1 VGTQHWI
8 YNVTGS
14 PATSLYKVWTY
25 EDVEYG
31 TQQGEP
37 PVLCTYQRAL
47 FRGLLPQLNAF
58 LLHLLRI
65 ATGGYLTKFKD
76 GLSFMT
82 VRYAG
87 HEVPAYQPQKALEL
101 LRRYLDGSL
110 FDTSRH

>member
-37 PVLCTYQRAL
+37 FFSCTLCAIYKCAHVE
-47 FRGLLPQLNAF
+47 FSG
-58 LLHLLRI
+58 RI
-65 ATGGYLTKFKD
+65 C
-76 GLSFMT
+76 
-82 VRYAG
+82 R
-87 HEVPAYQPQKALEL
+87 
-101 LRRYLDGSL
+101 
-110 FDTSRH
+110 